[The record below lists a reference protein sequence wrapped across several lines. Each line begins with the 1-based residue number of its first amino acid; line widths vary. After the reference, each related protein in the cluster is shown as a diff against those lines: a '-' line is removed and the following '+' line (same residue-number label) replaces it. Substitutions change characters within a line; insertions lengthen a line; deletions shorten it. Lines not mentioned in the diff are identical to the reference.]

1 MPGIL
6 ELVTASGKWL
16 LRQRIS
22 ICTQCS
28 LIVLP
33 RAIVLRTGDR

>member
-6 ELVTASGKWL
+6 ELATAAASDR

-22 ICTQCS
+22 ICNGCS
-28 LIVLP
+28 WILLP

>member
-1 MPGIL
+1 MAGIQ
-6 ELVTASGKWL
+6 ELATAAASGW

-22 ICTQCS
+22 ICTRCS
-28 LIVLP
+28 WIVLG

>member
-6 ELVTASGKWL
+6 ELATAAASGW
-16 LRQRIS
+16 LRQRTS
-22 ICTQCS
+22 IGTRCS
-28 LIVLP
+28 WILLR